1 MKVITTQPFGSVT
14 CVVEHIHM
22 HVLHNTLSR
31 EILILL
37 YCFVVGSI
45 ARIEYVKI
53 NEAVANIWIS
63 VDTTEVCCK

>member
-1 MKVITTQPFGSVT
+1 MKVITKQPLGSVT

-31 EILILL
+31 GILNLL

-45 ARIEYVKI
+45 TDTEYV
-53 NEAVANIWIS
+53 
-63 VDTTEVCCK
+63 